1 MVSHYLQNGQATLTT
16 FWSTHW
22 SDAEPGKDFFFFP
35 PYHFWS
41 FLRNPWDASRLMEER
56 TLTCWCPSVG
66 MPDPCHGASS
76 QVLLTNSGYSQFQLW
91 AQEGIIFPRQTGTGL
106 QRESPSSAALSTAP
120 CLAPPGHFRSVI
132 PHFAEPEEIQLC
144 PWSLQHSSPWQ
155 FVFLVFSHL

>member
-1 MVSHYLQNGQATLTT
+1 MGSQYLQNGHATLTT

-22 SDAEPGKDFFFFP
+22 SDAGPGKVFFFFLP
-35 PYHFWS
+35 ITSGVFSEAPEMVPDWWRKGVWHAGVPRWACQTPAMGPAVRS
-41 FLRNPWDASRLMEER
+41 CSQAQGTANSSCGLRKELFSLGRLAQASRG
-56 TLTCWCPSVG
+56 S
-66 MPDPCHGASS
+66 
-76 QVLLTNSGYSQFQLW
+76 LLLLQHW
-91 AQEGIIFPRQTGTGL
+91 AQP
-106 QRESPSSAALSTAP
+106 P